1 MDLFIQL
8 DVDLL
13 AFGILLAM
21 FLTTRK
27 GIGLRDKS
35 NDLFTRLTFVM
46 MVSTLVEIVTYAVDR
61 QPGAWFYA
69 AGHVSNMLLFV
80 LAPVTL
86 YLWVEYIENLF
97 VIDFEI
103 SRFTR
108 AFRGALVAAILLMV
122 LMNIKTGILF
132 KIEPGNVYTRGPWFS
147 VQAGL
152 NILIAAQAY
161 WTLMI
166 HRHRLNP
173 AMLWSLILFPFLP
186 VAGAVVQLAFVGTT
200 TILSYKTVAL
210 LLIYLNVQRAMIFID
225 PLTGLENRR
234 SLDLLLKAMGESGR
248 TGLYAGMM
256 LDIDNLKGVNDDFG
270 HAAGDL
276 AIKRAAEL
284 IKGSLRKTDFV
295 ARYAGD
301 EFLVVMEV
309 EDRADLS
316 RAAERIQMA
325 FQRYNEMSAEPWPLE
340 VSIGYD
346 TFVYHT
352 AEEVEKVLKDIDQ
365 RMYQAKR
372 FKKQA
377 RQAQEERRLSGE
389 RIGVAL

>member
-35 NDLFTRLTFVM
+35 NDLFARLTFVM
-46 MVSTLVEIVTYAVDR
+46 MVSTLVEIVTFAVDR

-132 KIEPGNVYTRGPWFS
+132 KIEPGNVYMRGPWFS

-161 WTLMI
+161 WTLMV

-173 AMLWSLILFPFLP
+173 VMLWSLILFPFLP

-225 PLTGLENRR
+225 PLTGMENRR

-256 LDIDNLKGVNDDFG
+256 LDIDNLKSVNDDFG

-325 FQRYNEMSAEPWPLE
+325 FQRHNEMSEESWPLE
-340 VSIGYD
+340 VSMGYD

-377 RQAQEERRLSGE
+377 RQAQEEKRLSGE